1 MFARSAAEISG
12 RMRRRIF
19 QRMDISA
26 TRSAQIT
33 KRNNREDFGM
43 EEKGIVTVVQGND
56 ALMEMDY
63 DNILAVADRV
73 DKLVPALNKIMSAA
87 LGVTTPK
94 DWVLIGGTPYL
105 QEAGATKVAR
115 LFGISTK
122 ICDGFPVVTHGEDG
136 YPIYKYRMRFSM
148 GKQSIEADGMRSAG
162 DEFFAGKDKSK
173 AIDQIPLDDVERA
186 AYTNCMN
193 NGIKRI
199 IPGLRNLDISDLE
212 AAGINPQSLKG
223 YTFKQGSKGG
233 NSGKAADSGIVCSNC
248 GSAVTQKVASFSQ
261 SKHGRI
267 LCMKCQDLAKAGRLP
282 ADLNAEEGGHLPW
295 DNQEES

>member
-1 MFARSAAEISG
+1 
-12 RMRRRIF
+12 
-19 QRMDISA
+19 
-26 TRSAQIT
+26 
-33 KRNNREDFGM
+33 M
-43 EEKGIVTVVQGND
+43 EEKGIITVAQEND

-63 DNILAVADRV
+63 DNILAVAERA
-73 DKLVPALNKIMSAA
+73 DKMVCALNKIMSAA
-87 LGVTTPK
+87 LKVTTPK

-122 ICDGFPVVTHGEDG
+122 ICDGFPTVTRGEDG

-148 GKQSIEADGMRSAG
+148 GKQSIEAEGMRSAG

-173 AIDQIPLDDVERA
+173 PIDQIPLDDVERA

-212 AAGINPQSLKG
+212 AAGIRPEKG
-223 YTFKQGSKGG
+223 YTFKQGSRGG

-248 GSAVTQKVASFSQ
+248 GAAVTQKVASFSQ
-261 SKHGRI
+261 SKYGSI
-267 LCMKCQDLAKAGRLP
+267 LCMKCQDLAKSKKLSSPAGK
-282 ADLNAEEGGHLPW
+282 EEYGPLSLDGP
-295 DNQEES
+295 EES

>member
-1 MFARSAAEISG
+1 
-12 RMRRRIF
+12 
-19 QRMDISA
+19 
-26 TRSAQIT
+26 
-33 KRNNREDFGM
+33 M
-43 EEKGIVTVVQGND
+43 EENSIITIAQDND
-56 ALMEMDY
+56 ALVTMDY
-63 DNILAVADRV
+63 DNILAIADRA
-73 DKLVPALNKIMSAA
+73 DKMVSALNKIMSAA
-87 LGVTTPK
+87 LKVTTPK

-105 QEAGATKVAR
+105 QETGATKVAR

-122 ICDGFPVVTHGEDG
+122 ICDGFPTVTRGEDG

-148 GKQSIEADGMRSAG
+148 GKQRVEAEGMRSAG

-173 AIDQIPLDDVERA
+173 SIDQIPLDDVERA

-212 AAGINPQSLKG
+212 KAGINPQSLKG

-233 NSGKAADSGIVCSNC
+233 NSGNAADSGIVCSSC

-261 SKHGRI
+261 SKYGRI
-267 LCMKCQDLAKAGRLP
+267 LCMKCQDLAKSGRLP
-282 ADLNAEEGGHLPW
+282 NAPEEEGLEQPTQS
-295 DNQEES
+295 DLRAN

>member
-1 MFARSAAEISG
+1 
-12 RMRRRIF
+12 
-19 QRMDISA
+19 
-26 TRSAQIT
+26 
-33 KRNNREDFGM
+33 M
-43 EEKGIVTVVQGND
+43 EENGIVTVVQEND

-63 DNILAVADRV
+63 DNILAVAERA
-73 DKLVPALNKIMSAA
+73 DKMVSAINKIMSAA
-87 LGVTTPK
+87 LKVTTPK

-105 QEAGATKVAR
+105 QEVGATKVAR
-115 LFGISTK
+115 LFRISTK
-122 ICDGFPVVTHGEDG
+122 ICDGFPVVTRGEDG

-148 GKQSIEADGMRSAG
+148 GKQSIEAEGMRSAG

-173 AIDQIPLDDVERA
+173 SIDQIPLDDVERA

-212 AAGINPQSLKG
+212 AAGIRPEKG

-233 NSGKAADSGIVCSNC
+233 SSGKAVDSGLVCSNC
-248 GSAVTQKVASFSQ
+248 GAAVTQKVASFSQ

-267 LCMKCQDLAKAGRLP
+267 LCMKCQDLAKAGQLSNPDGGDCGVLP
-282 ADLNAEEGGHLPW
+282 WGEEG
-295 DNQEES
+295 E

>member
-1 MFARSAAEISG
+1 
-12 RMRRRIF
+12 
-19 QRMDISA
+19 
-26 TRSAQIT
+26 
-33 KRNNREDFGM
+33 M
-43 EEKGIVTVVQGND
+43 EEKGIVTIAQEND

-63 DNILAVADRV
+63 DNILAVAERAEKMV
-73 DKLVPALNKIMSAA
+73 CALNKIMSAA
-87 LGVTTPK
+87 LKVTTPK

-105 QEAGATKVAR
+105 QETGATKVAR

-122 ICDGFPVVTHGEDG
+122 ICDGFPTVTRGEDG
-136 YPIYKYRMRFSM
+136 YPVYKYRMRFSM
-148 GKQSIEADGMRSAG
+148 GKQSIEAEGMRSAG

-173 AIDQIPLDDVERA
+173 SIDQIPLDDVERA

-212 AAGINPQSLKG
+212 AAGISPEKG
-223 YTFKQGSKGG
+223 YTFKQGNKGG

-248 GSAVTQKVASFSQ
+248 GAAVTQKVASFSQ
-261 SKHGRI
+261 SKHGRV

-282 ADLNAEEGGHLPW
+282 SDLNGEEQGRPPW
-295 DNQEES
+295 DNQEGT

>member
-1 MFARSAAEISG
+1 
-12 RMRRRIF
+12 
-19 QRMDISA
+19 
-26 TRSAQIT
+26 
-33 KRNNREDFGM
+33 M
-43 EEKGIVTVVQGND
+43 EENSIVAVVQEND

-63 DNILAVADRV
+63 DNILSVAERA
-73 DKLVPALNKIMSAA
+73 DKMVCALNKIMSAA
-87 LGVTTPK
+87 LKITTPR

-122 ICDGFPVVTHGEDG
+122 ICEGFPKVTRGEDG
-136 YPIYKYRMRFSM
+136 YPVYKYRMRFSM
-148 GKQSIEADGMRSAG
+148 GKQSIEAEGMRSAG

-173 AIDQIPLDDVERA
+173 SIDQIPIDDVERA

-223 YTFKQGSKGG
+223 YTFKQGSRGG

-267 LCMKCQDLAKAGRLP
+267 LCMKCQDLAKAGKLSP
-282 ADLNAEEGGHLPW
+282 DYGEEAGRLPW
-295 DNQEES
+295 DNPEEN